1 MSTIKE
7 KAEKAGHKVAD
18 VAKAAGQK
26 IAEGAEKAADWV
38 KVKAHN
44 ITGKG
49 ACDTAKMADQTMIRE
64 HMDVVASCGKLV
76 GKVDRVEGDSIKLTK
91 NDSSDGQHHMVPKN
105 WIDRVDEHVHLNK
118 NSEEVENA
126 FKADSV
132 GCCAG

>member
-7 KAEKAGHKVAD
+7 KAADAGHTIAET
-18 VAKAAGQK
+18 AKTVGNK
-26 IAEGAEKAADWV
+26 IVEGAEKAAEWV
-38 KVKAHN
+38 KEKTQH
-44 ITGKG
+44 KS
-49 ACDTAKMADQTMIRE
+49 ACDTSKMADQTTIRE

-91 NDSSDGQHHMVPKN
+91 NDSSDGQHHLVPKT
-105 WIDRVDEHVHLNK
+105 WIARVDEHVHLNK

-126 FKADSV
+126 FKADKT